1 MKSRV
6 TCSMHAQFVG
16 KVLWGMRRSP
26 APGSEF
32 AESCSHQLTATS
44 KIISHQGVEHG
55 SGLLQFGK
63 GL

>member
-1 MKSRV
+1 
-6 TCSMHAQFVG
+6 MHAQFVG
-16 KVLWGMRRSP
+16 KVLWGMGRSP

-63 GL
+63 GLC